1 MTHWI
6 RRSDG
11 THHATIDGYDVGIRQ
26 RGDASEIVVA
36 LGWKPVGRATL
47 KGVTLARAKET
58 AEAMVW
64 AAAALRQS
72 GPRHNPEP
80 SFTPPADV
88 RAAAREG
95 LQLHARY
102 NRGGTSVGLA
112 SARWLA
118 SGRAL
123 PLWKVRHVARYFPR
137 HAGDRLDL
145 KDPPSNGWIAWLLW
159 GGTPGRRWAE
169 SIVAKHVA
177 A

>member
-1 MTHWI
+1 MTTWKTYD
-6 RRSDG
+6 DG

-26 RGDASEIVVA
+26 RGDTTEIVVA
-36 LGWKPVGRATL
+36 LGWKPAGRAVL
-47 KGVTLARAKET
+47 RGATLAKAKST

-64 AAAALRQS
+64 AASVTR
-72 GPRHNPEP
+72 GTTRHNPEP
-80 SFTPPADV
+80 AFVPPAAV
-88 RAAAREG
+88 RAAARDG
-95 LQLHARY
+95 LALHARY

-118 SGRAL
+118 SGRAM

-159 GGTPGRRWAE
+159 GGTPGRTWAE
-169 SIVAKHVA
+169 GIVSRQR
-177 A
+177 